1 MSVDSR
7 ARALAARVGR
17 PVRRTLRGATRRV
30 GRHLPEPL
38 ARRVRQA
45 LGLTVT
51 ARASQDA
58 APAVDP
64 LGLAPGRRPASG
76 RPATTTGRAAA
87 MAMATQDPE
96 SALRLDRALLGGPTP
111 RPEGGGRGIAALA
124 AADLVTRLESAGHVV
139 HALLP
144 GTARAAVERGE
155 VVVVDLAGMTGV
167 WSGALDA
174 EGVALYRELQ
184 DALGQA
190 RLLGRTA
197 WLVDRGPDRFRLGAA
212 ALRRDRGVQTV
223 RPGTAPPAEHI
234 TEDPGAAPTG
244 VVDLL
249 RGLDPLDHLDTSRI
263 QEAAG

>member
-7 ARALAARVGR
+7 ARTLAARVGR
-17 PVRRTLRGATRRV
+17 PVRRTLRGTARRAV
-30 GRHLPEPL
+30 RHLPEPL

-45 LGLTVT
+45 LGRTVA
-51 ARASQDA
+51 ARAGQGA
-58 APAVDP
+58 APAADP
-64 LGLAPGRRPASG
+64 LGLAPGRRPAAG
-76 RPATTTGRAAA
+76 PASTTGRAAA
-87 MAMATQDPE
+87 MAAQDPE
-96 SALRLDRALLGGPTP
+96 SALRLDRALLGGPVP

-139 HALLP
+139 HPLLP
-144 GTARAAVERGE
+144 GTARAAVGRGE

-174 EGVALYRELQ
+174 EGVALCLELQ

-212 ALRRDRGVQTV
+212 ALRRDRDVQTV
-223 RPGTAPPAEHI
+223 RPGADPPKEHV

-249 RGLDPLDHLDTSRI
+249 RGLDPLDHLDTPRVP
-263 QEAAG
+263 EAAG